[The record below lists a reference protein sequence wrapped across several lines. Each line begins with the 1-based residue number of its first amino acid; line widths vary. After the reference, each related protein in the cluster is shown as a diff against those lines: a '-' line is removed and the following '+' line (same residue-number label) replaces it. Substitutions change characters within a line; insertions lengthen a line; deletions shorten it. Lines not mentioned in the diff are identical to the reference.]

1 MTRTAHAHLA
11 DIWTNAGLDP
21 EALSHIDLAGSDPI
35 LPGDFRVGTAAQV
48 SIGAAALAAAELWR
62 LRGGSRQQVSIDVRK
77 AAAAFR
83 SERYL
88 RVGDSPPA
96 DLWSPIAGFY
106 ETGDGG
112 WIQLHTN
119 FPHHRDGVLA
129 LLGCAE
135 DRDQVQRAILDW
147 PGQDLEDA
155 LAAAGL
161 CAGLVRPREA
171 WQAHPQGRAVAGLP
185 LFEIIKL
192 ADGPPQP
199 LPSLESHPRRPLAGL
214 RVLDLT
220 RIIAGPICGRTL
232 AEHGAEV
239 MRIAGSHLPFIAPL
253 VIDTGRGKLSAH
265 VDLRQPAE
273 ADRLRALVRQ
283 SDVFVQ
289 GYRPGAIA
297 GHGFGPEA
305 LAALRPGIVAVSL
318 SAYGHRG
325 PWRDRRGFDSLV
337 QSVSGIAWEG
347 GEMDVPGNGPKH
359 LPAQAL
365 DHATGYLA
373 AFGALAALQRRAVE
387 GGSYLVRVSLAQTGR
402 WFDGLGRV
410 ADRAPA
416 DLRLDDIQ
424 DLISVSDTPFGRVSH
439 VVPAADLSETPAFW
453 ARPAVPLGSHPPHWP
468 DAPRN

>member
-1 MTRTAHAHLA
+1 MTKTARSHLE
-11 DIWTNAGLDP
+11 DIWTRAGLNPD
-21 EALSHIDLAGSDPI
+21 ALSRIDLVGTDPI
-35 LPGDFRVGTAAQV
+35 LPSDFCVGTAALV

-62 LRGGSRQQVSIDVRK
+62 LRGGTGQQVSINVRR

-88 RVGDSPPA
+88 RVDDGPPA
-96 DLWSPIAGFY
+96 DLWSPTAGFY
-106 ETGDGG
+106 ETGDGD

-129 LLGCAE
+129 LLGCAD
-135 DRDQVQRAILDW
+135 DRAEVQRAILDW
-147 PGQDLEDA
+147 PGQAFEDA
-155 LAAAGL
+155 LAEAGL
-161 CAGLVRPREA
+161 CAGLVRSRTT

-199 LPSLESHPRRPLAGL
+199 LPSLDTHPRRPLAGL

-220 RIIAGPICGRTL
+220 RIIAGPVCGRTL

-239 MRIAGSHLPFIAPL
+239 MRIAGPHLPFIAPV

-265 VDLRQPAE
+265 VDLRQPAD
-273 ADRLRALVRQ
+273 ADTLRTLVRR

-297 GHGFGPEA
+297 GHGFGPDD

-325 PWRDRRGFDSLV
+325 PWRNRRGFDSLV

-347 GEMDVPGNGPKH
+347 GEMDVDGNGPKH

-373 AFGALAALQRRAVE
+373 AFGALAALKRRADE

-410 ADRAPA
+410 AGRDHAN
-416 DLRLDDIQ
+416 LRLDDIQ
-424 DLISVSDTPFGRVSH
+424 DLIAVSDTPFGRVSH
-439 VVPAADLSETPAFW
+439 VVPAAELSETPPYW
-453 ARPAVPLGSHPPHWP
+453 ARPAVPLGSHPPRWP
-468 DAPRN
+468 EAR